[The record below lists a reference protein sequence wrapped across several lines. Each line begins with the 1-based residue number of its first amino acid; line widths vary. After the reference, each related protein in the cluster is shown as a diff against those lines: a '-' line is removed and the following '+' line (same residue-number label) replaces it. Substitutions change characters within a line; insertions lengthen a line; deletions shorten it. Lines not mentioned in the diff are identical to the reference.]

1 MIVKSIRDIIPV
13 PVEAEGAVHAM
24 KRILIGSGDGAPL
37 FSMRMFDIAPGGC
50 SPRHRHNFEHE
61 IYVVSGSGTLSSAG
75 EEYLLHPGTSVFI
88 APDEEHQLRNS
99 GTDTLRFLCIVPR
112 EYE

>member
-1 MIVKSIRDIIPV
+1 MIVKSLRETTPV
-13 PVEAEGAVHAM
+13 PVEADGAVNAV
-24 KRILIGSGDGAPL
+24 KRLLIGSGDGAPH

-50 SPRHRHNFEHE
+50 SPRHSHNFEHE
-61 IYVVSGSGTLSSAG
+61 IYVVSGSGALSAAG
-75 EEYLLHPGTSVFI
+75 EEHLLHPGTSVFI
-88 APDEEHQLRNS
+88 APGEEHQLQNR